1 MADKKTLKE
10 DIAINKDFDLL
21 TRSYQEHAVGQ
32 INFAR
37 FSVLYSRE
45 FSKELA
51 EIFEN
56 VRYSYKSLDVQKGI
70 KKVIKKNKR
79 DVWILISS
87 NNKLYGGI
95 VMDSFNLFRERIK
108 TANLAKTDLIIIGK
122 QGKIFMDELNLK
134 IPYEYFELPD
144 TNVTVDYLKKI
155 SEKLIFYEN
164 VYVFYGKFNNLVSQ
178 TAVQAAISGEMSLDD
193 QKTPSTNHKIK
204 FLFEPSIEEIL
215 SFFENQI
222 LQLLLNQTVQEAQL
236 ARFASRIN
244 AMEAAQI
251 NIKKQLSMLTR
262 EEKRFKIIDMNK
274 KQSEL
279 LAGRRLWNRK

>member
-45 FSKELA
+45 FSKDLA

-56 VRYSYKSLDVQKGI
+56 VRYSYKSLDVEKGI
-70 KKVIKKNKR
+70 KKVIKKNKK

-95 VMDSFNLFRERIK
+95 VMDSFNLFKERLK
-108 TANLAKTDLIIIGK
+108 SANLAKIDLIIIGK
-122 QGKIFMDELNLK
+122 QGKIFMDDLNLK

-155 SEKLIFYEN
+155 SEKLIYYEN

-178 TAVQAAISGEMSLDD
+178 TAVQVAISGEMSIDD
-193 QKTPSTNHKIK
+193 PKAQATHRKIK

-262 EEKRFKIIDMNK
+262 DEKRYKIIDMNK

>member
-45 FSKELA
+45 FSKDLA

-95 VMDSFNLFRERIK
+95 VMDSFNLFKERLK
-108 TANLAKTDLIIIGK
+108 SANLAKIDLIIIGK
-122 QGKIFMDELNLK
+122 QGKIFMDDLNLK

-155 SEKLIFYEN
+155 SEKLIYYEN

-178 TAVQAAISGEMSLDD
+178 TAVQVAISGEMSIDD
-193 QKTPSTNHKIK
+193 PKAQATHRKIK

-262 EEKRFKIIDMNK
+262 DEKRYKIIDMNK